1 MLILTQLLK
10 ITQES
15 KMDNTFI
22 FIAYTVGTLFGLYV
36 GSKLN
41 TVRIIEKTVDDLI
54 AKRIIKTR
62 KLADGEVE
70 ILQYDEEK

>member
-1 MLILTQLLK
+1 
-10 ITQES
+10 
-15 KMDNTFI
+15 MDNTFI

-54 AKRIIKTR
+54 SKRYIKT
-62 KLADGEVE
+62 KPLPNGEVE
-70 ILQYDEEK
+70 LLQYDEEQTWARWAT

>member
-1 MLILTQLLK
+1 
-10 ITQES
+10 
-15 KMDNTFI
+15 MDNTFI